1 MPAIYKG
8 KQMDKSTEPC
18 VAHQPYFQEKLK
30 KIFWEEYR
38 MNERLTLSHENFDS
52 NV

>member
-30 KIFWEEYR
+30 KIFEKNIEW
-38 MNERLTLSHENFDS
+38 T